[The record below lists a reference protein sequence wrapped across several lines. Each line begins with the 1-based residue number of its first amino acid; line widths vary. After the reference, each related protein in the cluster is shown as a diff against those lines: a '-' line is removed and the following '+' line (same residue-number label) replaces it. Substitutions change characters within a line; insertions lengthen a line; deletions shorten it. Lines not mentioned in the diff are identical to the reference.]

1 MRELAILMIVLI
13 CAALTSGCAAQTSTQ
28 KTTQQAAV
36 QVTAAAVNGP
46 TAQVNSPAAQVIIR
60 ASSFDPAILNIK
72 AGTTV
77 TWTNEDTMNHR
88 VVHLPEV
95 NSPELFHSESLS
107 PGQSFSYTFQ
117 QAGRYSYGDPQHGG
131 GRSPLVIVS

>member
-1 MRELAILMIVLI
+1 MRELTILILVLI
-13 CAALTSGCAAQTSTQ
+13 CIALTSGCTAQTSTQ
-28 KTTQQAAV
+28 KTTQQATQAIPTAV
-36 QVTAAAVNGP
+36 SGP
-46 TAQVNSPAAQVIIR
+46 TAPVIIR
-60 ASSFDPAILNIK
+60 ATSFDPAILNIK

-107 PGQSFSYTFQ
+107 PGESFSYTFQ
-117 QAGRYSYGDPQHGG
+117 NAGRYSYGDPQHGG

>member
-1 MRELAILMIVLI
+1 MRELTILILVLI
-13 CAALTSGCAAQTSTQ
+13 CVALTSGCTAQTSTQ
-28 KTTQQAAV
+28 KTTQQAT
-36 QVTAAAVNGP
+36 QVIPTAVNGP
-46 TAQVNSPAAQVIIR
+46 TAPVIIR
-60 ASSFDPAILNIK
+60 ATSFDPAILNIK

-107 PGQSFSYTFQ
+107 PGMSFSYTFQ
-117 QAGRYSYGDPQHGG
+117 KAGRYSYGDPQHGG

>member
-1 MRELAILMIVLI
+1 MRELAILIIILI
-13 CAALTSGCAAQTSTQ
+13 CAALTSGCTAQTSTQ
-28 KTTQQAAV
+28 KTTQPAATQAIP
-36 QVTAAAVNGP
+36 TAVNGP
-46 TAQVNSPAAQVIIR
+46 TAQVVIQ
-60 ASSFDPAILNIK
+60 ATSFDPAILNIK

-77 TWTNEDTMNHR
+77 TWTNEDKMNHR

-107 PGQSFSYTFQ
+107 PGESFSYTFQ
-117 QAGRYSYGDPQHGG
+117 TAGRYSYGDPQHGG

>member
-1 MRELAILMIVLI
+1 MRELTILIIVLI
-13 CAALTSGCAAQTSTQ
+13 CAALTSGCTAQTSTQ
-28 KTTQQAAV
+28 KTTQQAAT
-36 QVTAAAVNGP
+36 QVIPTAVNGP
-46 TAQVNSPAAQVIIR
+46 TAQVIIQ
-60 ASSFDPAILNIK
+60 ATSFDPAILNIK

-77 TWTNEDTMNHR
+77 TWTNEDKMAHR

-107 PGQSFSYTFQ
+107 PGESFSYTFQ
-117 QAGRYSYGDPQHGG
+117 KAGRYSYGDPQHGG

>member
-1 MRELAILMIVLI
+1 MRELAILIIVLI
-13 CAALTSGCAAQTSTQ
+13 CAALASGCAAQTSTQ
-28 KTTQQAAV
+28 KTTQQAAT
-36 QVTAAAVNGP
+36 QAIPTAVNGP
-46 TAQVNSPAAQVIIR
+46 TAQVIIQ
-60 ASSFDPAILNIK
+60 ATSFDPAILNIK

-77 TWTNEDTMNHR
+77 TWTNEDKMNHR

-107 PGQSFSYTFQ
+107 PGESFSYTFQ
-117 QAGRYSYGDPQHGG
+117 KAGRYSYGDPQHGG